1 MAMAEFCQT
10 LPAANGTKDAPSVIG
25 RCFMKRRIST
35 IIVAVALTVAGP
47 RLARAEIVAAWAE
60 GHGGMASN
68 SADGDSPAG
77 GLGFQLG
84 ARVLI
89 LESYLDHTRFGE
101 GASVTRGVIGLRGG
115 FGSRDRRLVLRGGLG
130 AVEEQGGAL
139 SGRSPTVPER
149 HGGVARAGIALE
161 ARVAPLLLL
170 GLAVDGE
177 RFVLR
182 DPGLG
187 TGNVVGSDIF
197 ASLKMTFELG
207 I

>member
-1 MAMAEFCQT
+1 
-10 LPAANGTKDAPSVIG
+10 
-25 RCFMKRRIST
+25 MKEK
-35 IIVAVALTVAGP
+35 IIVGVMAAALTIAGSSV
-47 RLARAEIVAAWAE
+47 ARAEIVAAWAE
-60 GHGGMASN
+60 GHGGMAST
-68 SADGDSPAG
+68 SADGDGAAG

-84 ARVLI
+84 ARLLI

-130 AVEEQGGAL
+130 AVDEKGGAL
-139 SGRSPTVPER
+139 SGRAASVPER
-149 HGGVARAGIALE
+149 HGGVARVGVALE

-197 ASLKMTFELG
+197 ASLKLTFEVG

>member
-1 MAMAEFCQT
+1 MNRKITVA
-10 LPAANGTKDAPSVIG
+10 
-25 RCFMKRRIST
+25 
-35 IIVAVALTVAGP
+35 IVAAALTVANSSV
-47 RLARAEIVAAWAE
+47 ARAEIVAAWAG

-68 SADGDSPAG
+68 STDGDDPAG

-84 ARVLI
+84 ARLLI

-115 FGSRDRRLVLRGGLG
+115 FGGRDRRLVLRGGLG
-130 AVEEQGGAL
+130 VVEENGGAL
-139 SGRSPTVPER
+139 SGRSPSVPER
-149 HGGVARAGIALE
+149 HGGVARVGAALE

-170 GLAVDGE
+170 GLAVDAE

-182 DPGLG
+182 DRGVG
-187 TGNVVGSDIF
+187 AGNVVGSDIF
-197 ASLKMTFELG
+197 ASLRLTFEIG